1 MHAHHPL
8 RHRLFLILELQSHK
22 DKKVA
27 QLFSWVLTL
36 MVLGNVAAVI
46 LASVPAIDAQY
57 PLALARFE
65 ALSIVF
71 FSAEYCCASGPPQ
84 KNPDTP
90 DKPSP
95 VVAWLTC

>member
-36 MVLGNVAAVI
+36 VVL
-46 LASVPAIDAQY
+46 
-57 PLALARFE
+57 
-65 ALSIVF
+65 
-71 FSAEYCCASGPPQ
+71 
-84 KNPDTP
+84 
-90 DKPSP
+90 P
-95 VVAWLTC
+95 VLYVAWFSKDTLKDQSA